1 MATLVIHMLDGTV
14 VRKTVP
20 VVEAVAI
27 HLLRAMLRMPP
38 GARVGPVSSSE
49 VLLLAVHSLTA
60 CPQCGAEAFANTG
73 ECQVCELGT
82 KVVEMFRTNGN
93 GKASA

>member
-60 CPQCGAEAFANTG
+60 CPQCGADGFGNPG
-73 ECQVCELGT
+73 GCQVCALGR
-82 KVVEMFRTNGN
+82 KVVETFKN

>member
-1 MATLVIHMLDGTV
+1 MATLIIHMGDGTE
-14 VRKTVP
+14 VRRTIP

-49 VLLLAVHSLTA
+49 VLLLAVHSLSA

-73 ECQVCELGT
+73 ECQVCQLGT
-82 KVVEMFRTNGN
+82 KVVETFRTNGQ
-93 GKASA
+93 ALA